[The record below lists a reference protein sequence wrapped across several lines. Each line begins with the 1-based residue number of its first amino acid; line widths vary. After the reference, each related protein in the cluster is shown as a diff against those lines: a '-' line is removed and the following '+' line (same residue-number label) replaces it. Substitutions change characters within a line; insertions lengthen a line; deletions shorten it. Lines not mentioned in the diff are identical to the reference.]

1 MKFCHVLMLI
11 LFTTEGLMEFG
22 INAYTDSAFKY
33 DQWSH
38 SQMLHYFFFVTDY
51 AQKDMPF

>member
-1 MKFCHVLMLI
+1 
-11 LFTTEGLMEFG
+11 MEFG

-51 AQKDMPF
+51 AQKDMPFLKTQKSKILASSKWS

>member
-38 SQMLHYFFFVTDY
+38 SQMLHYFFFATDY